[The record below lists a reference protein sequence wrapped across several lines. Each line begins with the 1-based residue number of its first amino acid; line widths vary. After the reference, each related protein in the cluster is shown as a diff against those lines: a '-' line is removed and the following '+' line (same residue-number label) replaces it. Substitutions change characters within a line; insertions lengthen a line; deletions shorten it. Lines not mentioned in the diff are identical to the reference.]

1 MNLSSDELEIL
12 EYLKSWKGTS
22 VSIMEISRCAGG
34 RKKYKDSP
42 HWAKGLMSRLVE
54 NDFVF
59 VNDRGH
65 YCCVLEKGDVSPPP
79 DSVTEPVSAPVDDN
93 YFPVDEGPPVVVGE
107 DYFPTSSETQSET
120 SRWISP
126 QIADILKK
134 SGKKF
139 DGQDG

>member
-22 VSIMEISRCAGG
+22 VSIMEIARCAGG
-34 RKKYKDSP
+34 RKKFKDSP

-54 NDFVF
+54 GNFVF

-65 YCCVLEKGDVSPPP
+65 YGCVPEKENVSPPT
-79 DSVTEPVSAPVDDN
+79 DLIAEPESAPPDDN

-107 DYFPTSSETQSET
+107 DYFPTSPEPQGET

-139 DGQDG
+139 DD